1 MESPELS
8 YPLALTFDDIL
19 LIPSY
24 ADFTRSDISLKT
36 RLTKKITLETPFVSS
51 PMDTVT
57 ESKLAIEL
65 AKMGGIGMIHRNF
78 TIDAQAKEVSIV
90 KKARST
96 GSPRGYSGQAGQA
109 LLVGA
114 AVSGGRDLQAR
125 SQALIKAGVDI
136 LVIDTA
142 HGYVNTIIDAISFVK
157 KKYPK
162 IQVMGGNVA
171 TFEGAKAMINA
182 GADCIR
188 VGMGPGTICT
198 TRVISGMGVPQVTAI
213 KETVRAAKKYD
224 IPIIADGGIRYS
236 GDMTKALALGAS
248 ALMMGSY
255 FAACKESPGK
265 MVKIKK
271 NEVPSRFKS
280 IINHHTWY
288 YFKKYRAMGSIGA
301 MKDGAKIKSGDEF
314 HGKDYYKDKVLVA
327 EGVEAMV
334 PMKGALKDVVLQ
346 AMGGIK
352 SGMFYVGAKNLSE
365 LSEKARFYQIT
376 QASLYESH
384 PHDVFITNT
393 GQNY

>member
-1 MESPELS
+1 MESHKSS

-19 LIPSY
+19 LIPSF

-57 ESKLAIEL
+57 DAKLAIAL
-65 AKMGGIGMIHRNF
+65 AKMGGIGMIHRNL
-78 TIDAQAKEVSIV
+78 TIDTQAKEVSKV
-90 KKARST
+90 KNTST
-96 GSPRGYSGQAGQA
+96 NSAP
-109 LLVGA
+109 LIVGA
-114 AVSGGRDLQAR
+114 AVSAGRDLEKR
-125 SQALIKAGVDI
+125 SEALIKAGVDI

-142 HGYVNTIIDAISFVK
+142 HGYVNTIIDAISYVK

-162 IQVMGGNVA
+162 MQVMSGNVA
-171 TFEGAKAMINA
+171 TFEGAKAMIKA

-188 VGMGPGTICT
+188 IGMGPGTICT

-213 KETVRAAKKYD
+213 KEAVRVAKKYD
-224 IPIIADGGIRYS
+224 IPVIADGGIRYS

-248 ALMMGSY
+248 AVMMGSY

-288 YFKKYRAMGSIGA
+288 YFKQYRAMGSIGA

-352 SGMFYVGAKNLSE
+352 SGMFYVGARNLTE
-365 LSEKARFYQIT
+365 LHKKAKFYQIT

-393 GQNY
+393 GQNYSI

>member
-1 MESPELS
+1 MESPELH

-19 LIPSY
+19 LIPNY

-36 RLTKKITLETPFVSS
+36 RLTKKITLKTPFVSS

-57 ESKLAIEL
+57 GAKLAIEL
-65 AKMGGIGMIHRNF
+65 AKMGGIGMIHRNL
-78 TIDAQAKEVSIV
+78 TIDSQAEEVSKV
-90 KKARST
+90 KKEK
-96 GSPRGYSGQAGQA
+96 

-114 AVSGGRDLQAR
+114 AVSGGRDLDAR
-125 SQALIKAGVDI
+125 SQALVKAGVDI
-136 LVIDTA
+136 LVVDTA
-142 HGYVNTIIDAISFVK
+142 HGYVNTIIDAISFIK
-157 KKYPK
+157 NKYPK
-162 IQVMGGNVA
+162 MQIMSGNVA
-171 TFEGAKAMINA
+171 TYEGALAMIKA
-182 GADCIR
+182 GADCLR

-236 GDMTKALALGAS
+236 GDMTKALALGA
-248 ALMMGSY
+248 AAVMMGSY

-271 NEVPSRFKS
+271 NEVTSRFKS

-301 MKDGAKIKSGDEF
+301 MKDGAKIKSGNEF

-352 SGMFYVGAKNLSE
+352 SGMYYVGAKNLSE
-365 LSEKARFYQIT
+365 LSGKANFVRIT
-376 QASLYESH
+376 QASLQESH

-393 GQNY
+393 GQNYSI